1 MTQLDDTDR
10 EIRNILRADARTLV
24 SALAQQLRV
33 SRGTVQNRLH
43 KMEESGV
50 IVGYTVWLRPERL
63 RVFGLCPPCTP
74 KHRCTSLQMR
84 AIARAMAVLWLCFA
98 PRSAAF

>member
-10 EIRNILRADARTLV
+10 EIRSILRADARTLV
-24 SALAQQLRV
+24 SALAQKLRV

-43 KMEESGV
+43 KMQESDV

-63 RVFGLCPPCTP
+63 RD
-74 KHRCTSLQMR
+74 
-84 AIARAMAVLWLCFA
+84 
-98 PRSAAF
+98 